1 LWCLVGDW
9 VGTVSADP
17 FHIQD
22 HFVQF
27 VHSTGG
33 SRARRSFMQLLWL
46 CCTWVVWQE
55 RNNRIFKAKESAVLQ
70 LLEKIK
76 VHSLWWMKAHN
87 ANICINSHMW
97 WSSPLVCL
105 SID

>member
-1 LWCLVGDW
+1 LWCLVRDW
-9 VGTVSADP
+9 VGIVSADP

-46 CCTWVVWQE
+46 CCT
-55 RNNRIFKAKESAVLQ
+55 
-70 LLEKIK
+70 
-76 VHSLWWMKAHN
+76 
-87 ANICINSHMW
+87 
-97 WSSPLVCL
+97 
-105 SID
+105 